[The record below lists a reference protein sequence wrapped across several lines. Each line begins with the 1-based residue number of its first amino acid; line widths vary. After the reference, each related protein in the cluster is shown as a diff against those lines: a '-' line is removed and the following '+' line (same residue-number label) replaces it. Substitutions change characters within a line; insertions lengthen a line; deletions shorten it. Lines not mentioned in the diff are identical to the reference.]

1 MIDKGM
7 LYRQNFRGGGMDMG
21 NASNQAQSAAMGGGG
36 GGNNNQ
42 GKDYS
47 APGTLSDPREKADFV
62 GKTAFGPTQKYSG
75 DGFFSGYRNL
85 DRRGQP
91 LMGMA
96 YLGDRL
102 KSFASRLNPLSL
114 IGGLVAGPIGSFVG
128 RGISSLG
135 ALRNYDTLSDYA
147 KGEFGLFQDE
157 DENQT
162 IDIRDIYNR
171 SNGITNT
178 RTIGEIIAEAAAQNN
193 IPINNSNTLRT
204 GPFNNR
210 LSNLRMLPMQRDL
223 VKTGRLQEF
232 QNVPSAN
239 PEEYDFFSNAMADAE
254 TDNRTF
260 LEKLLNPDLGVDEAL
275 DKEEQKRKREQELL
289 QEIMQS

>member
-7 LYRQNFRGGGMDMG
+7 LYRENFRGGGGYQGGAPG
-21 NASNQAQSAAMGGGG
+21 NTGQSRGGGG
-36 GGNNNQ
+36 RDAGMGMAGKSRGPSRDVSAGVGKGGE
-42 GKDYS
+42 
-47 APGTLSDPREKADFV
+47 GTLADPREKMDYV
-62 GKTAFGPTQKYSG
+62 GPTAFGPTQKYSG

-85 DRRGQP
+85 DRKGQP
-91 LMGMA
+91 LTGLA

-102 KSFASRLNPLSL
+102 KSFASKINPLSL
-114 IGGLVAGPIGSFVG
+114 IGGLVAGPVGSFVG

-171 SNGITNT
+171 LGVTPTGITN
-178 RTIGEIIAEAAAQNN
+178 
-193 IPINNSNTLRT
+193 INL
-204 GPFNNR
+204 G
-210 LSNLRMLPMQRDL
+210 MLPRQRDL

-232 QNVPSAN
+232 QNLPPDYIESLLED
-239 PEEYDFFSNAMADAE
+239 EETMY
-254 TDNRTF
+254 
-260 LEKLLNPDLGVDEAL
+260 P
-275 DKEEQKRKREQELL
+275 
-289 QEIMQS
+289 

>member
-7 LYRQNFRGGGMDMG
+7 LYRENFRGGGMDMG

-42 GKDYS
+42 GGDYS
-47 APGTLSDPREKADFV
+47 APGTLSDPREKMDYV
-62 GKTAFGPTQKYSG
+62 GPTAFGPTQKYSG

-85 DRRGQP
+85 DRKGQP
-91 LMGMA
+91 LTGLA

-102 KSFASRLNPLSL
+102 KSFASKINPLSL
-114 IGGLVAGPIGSFVG
+114 IGGLVAGPVGSFVG

-171 SNGITNT
+171 LGVTPTGITN
-178 RTIGEIIAEAAAQNN
+178 
-193 IPINNSNTLRT
+193 INL
-204 GPFNNR
+204 G
-210 LSNLRMLPMQRDL
+210 MLPRQRDL

-232 QNVPSAN
+232 QNLPPDYIESLLED
-239 PEEYDFFSNAMADAE
+239 EETMY
-254 TDNRTF
+254 
-260 LEKLLNPDLGVDEAL
+260 P
-275 DKEEQKRKREQELL
+275 
-289 QEIMQS
+289 